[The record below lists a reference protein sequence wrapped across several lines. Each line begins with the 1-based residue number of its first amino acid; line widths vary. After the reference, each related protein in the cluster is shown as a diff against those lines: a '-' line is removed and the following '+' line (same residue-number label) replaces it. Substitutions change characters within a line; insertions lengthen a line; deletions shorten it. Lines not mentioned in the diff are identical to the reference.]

1 MSLPVFLGPVTG
13 VAVGDS
19 VVVEGDEA
27 RHAVVVRRVRVGEQI
42 VLVDGAGV
50 SARCSVTATA
60 KTTLTASI
68 SSVVVSPEPAPQL
81 TVVQAIPKG
90 DRGEL
95 AVEMLTEIG
104 VDRIV
109 PWAAD
114 RSVGVWRGERA
125 AKSLA
130 KWRSTARESGK
141 QSRRSWLPTVTPMV
155 STREVVVMVEETDLA
170 VVLHEAAQAPLAA
183 LPVSDVGSI
192 LVVVGPEGGITD
204 EELAAFGAA
213 HVVRLGESV
222 LRTSTAGVAAVAA
235 LLSRTPRWGWSDLE
249 VTQEVEHVGRRHLP
263 RGH

>member
-1 MSLPVFLGPVTG
+1 MTLPVFLGPVTG

-27 RHAVVVRRVRVGEQI
+27 RHAVVVRRTRVGEEV
-42 VLVDGAGV
+42 VLVDGAG
-50 SARCSVTATA
+50 SAATCSVTSTS
-60 KTTLTASI
+60 KTSLTAL
-68 SSVVVSPEPAPQL
+68 VSAVSLTPPPAPHV

-95 AVEMLTEIG
+95 AVEVLTEIG

-109 PWAAD
+109 PWAAA

-125 AKSLA
+125 ERSLA

-141 QSRRSWLPTVTPMV
+141 QSRRPWLPEVTPV
-155 STREVVVMVEETDLA
+155 ASTAEVVSLLEAADLA
-170 VVLHEAAQAPLAA
+170 VVLHEGASAPMSA
-183 LPVSDVGSI
+183 LSLDGVASI

-204 EELAAFGAA
+204 EELEAFGAA

-235 LLSRTPRWGWSDLE
+235 LLSRTSRWGGQTS
-249 VTQEVEHVGRRHLP
+249 R
-263 RGH
+263 